1 MGVGSWVATIAAVS
15 FASAT
20 DRLVPSQYPTIQ
32 AAVDAAAKGDTVAVS
47 AGNYA
52 ESVNLRGKAIVVR
65 STTRHDASVVAPE
78 GTRSFVVNSGETSA
92 TRIVGFRI
100 TKGGA
105 LGGGID
111 AANTSPVIDSC
122 LFEGCKNGHG
132 GGVHISGGS
141 VSVIGCEFVDCTS
154 THIPAATYG
163 GGGAIRCIGGSTTI
177 DECSFREC
185 HSGQAKVLMQEGGG
199 TARFTRSSVLGPA
212 SPEGGISFLYNAG
225 STVIVEDT
233 SFEYLDANAL
243 FGWSP
248 MTVRRCGFRNFN
260 GGRPMDMR
268 SGQTLIDECTFENC
282 QISMALFG
290 AYYTAT
296 YALGNSSFCSVS
308 TPLFQGPWTDLGGN
322 DFSASCSTL
331 HVPSQYAT
339 IQAAINAAPTGEFHT
354 VLVAAGTY
362 TEHISFNGK
371 NVVVRGAGAASTI
384 IDGTGPAES
393 SVVRFTG
400 AEPATAAL
408 ESVTV
413 RDGTTGTPFPPNPAV
428 LVGGGI
434 FGYNSAASIRNCVIE
449 QNVSGFGGGAYFYG
463 CTGSISGCT
472 IRNNSAG
479 ADGGGL
485 QVYGGAVA
493 VVDCTIADN
502 YTNSRGAGAHVVLGV
517 HDFTRVAVTG
527 NYSNNTVGGLSWVPD
542 GGALARLTLDD
553 CTVTGNTA
561 AKQMGGIGAVDDSGG
576 PKLALLSTL
585 VCSNTPMPNAAGP
598 FTADGASEI
607 CDCYGDVIQD
617 GLVNGVDLAA
627 VLTAWGTSGGPTSR
641 ADCNRDGIVGGPDL
655 TIVLSGWGVCPP

>member
-1 MGVGSWVATIAAVS
+1 MVRGSGFGVRGLKPQEARMNRFATNIVACVVASSSLASLASLAAAQSAVEWRVADGGNGHWYQFVFGEEMSWQSARLRAATAGGYLACPSTQLENEFVGQVAANIMGWGQNGPYLVGPWLGGYQLPDSPEPTGGWQWLSGEPWDWAHWWTNEPNDGCGGEDYLHLLTQDGTNQPSAWWNDSDYPDPCGGLHYGKSFVIEWSADCNSDGIIDYGQIAA
-15 FASAT
+15 
-20 DRLVPSQYPTIQ
+20 
-32 AAVDAAAKGDTVAVS
+32 
-47 AGNYA
+47 
-52 ESVNLRGKAIVVR
+52 
-65 STTRHDASVVAPE
+65 
-78 GTRSFVVNSGETSA
+78 GE
-92 TRIVGFRI
+92 
-100 TKGGA
+100 
-105 LGGGID
+105 LD
-111 AANTSPVIDSC
+111 
-122 LFEGCKNGHG
+122 
-132 GGVHISGGS
+132 
-141 VSVIGCEFVDCTS
+141 
-154 THIPAATYG
+154 
-163 GGGAIRCIGGSTTI
+163 
-177 DECSFREC
+177 
-185 HSGQAKVLMQEGGG
+185 
-199 TARFTRSSVLGPA
+199 
-212 SPEGGISFLYNAG
+212 
-225 STVIVEDT
+225 
-233 SFEYLDANAL
+233 DANANNIPDCCEA
-243 FGWSP
+243 GTP
-248 MTVRRCGFRNFN
+248 CG
-260 GGRPMDMR
+260 
-268 SGQTLIDECTFENC
+268 CT
-282 QISMALFG
+282 G
-290 AYYTAT
+290 T
-296 YALGNSSFCSVS
+296 
-308 TPLFQGPWTDLGGN
+308 
-322 DFSASCSTL
+322 TL

-339 IQAAINAAPTGEFHT
+339 IQSAINAACGRDT